1 MARYRVLE
9 KSFHQNHIRD
19 VGDIIEHNGKA
30 GPNLQLIA
38 PNKPQ
43 PAVTPS
49 QGVEPVVVD
58 TLAKLPDDASD
69 LA

>member
-19 VGDIIEHNGKA
+19 VGDIVEHNGKA
-30 GPNLQLIA
+30 GANLQLIA
-38 PNKPQ
+38 PSKPQ
-43 PAVTPS
+43 PAVTPAK
-49 QGVEPVVVD
+49 GVEPVLVE
-58 TLAKLPDDASD
+58 TLEKLTDDAGD